1 VRRTDAI
8 AAGLLVVFL
17 LLALGIRD
25 SVGDLGQMGA
35 ELGDAGAA
43 LRDSGREAAGEIR
56 GAFDSAADTAGAL
69 PIVGGEFA
77 DTLRDAGDRNAAVIE
92 TQAVATGGDLL
103 RSGRQ
108 GEDDAGQLA
117 DLLGVLTFLIGV
129 VVVASFWLPRRA
141 TAP

>member
-1 VRRTDAI
+1 
-8 AAGLLVVFL
+8 
-17 LLALGIRD
+17 
-25 SVGDLGQMGA
+25 
-35 ELGDAGAA
+35 
-43 LRDSGREAAGEIR
+43 
-56 GAFDSAADTAGAL
+56 
-69 PIVGGEFA
+69 
-77 DTLRDAGDRNAAVIE
+77 VIE